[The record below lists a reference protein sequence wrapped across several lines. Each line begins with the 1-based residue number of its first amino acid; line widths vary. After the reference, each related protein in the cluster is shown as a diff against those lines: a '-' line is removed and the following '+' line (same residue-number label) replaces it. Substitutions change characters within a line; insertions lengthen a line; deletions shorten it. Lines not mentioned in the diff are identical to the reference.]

1 MKTRIVVSACLLG
14 ECCKYNGS
22 HNRNEA
28 VLALQKQFEIIPV
41 CPECFGGLPIPRV
54 PSERR
59 DGRVFSKD
67 GEDVTAAF
75 LEGAEQTLYIA
86 QEHNCPAAVLKERS
100 PSCGCGVI
108 YDGSFTG
115 ALTEGNGVTT
125 DLLLQNAIAVFGES
139 QLQKLINLYFF
150 DENA

>member
-1 MKTRIVVSACLLG
+1 MTGA
-14 ECCKYNGS
+14 Y
-22 HNRNEA
+22 
-28 VLALQKQFEIIPV
+28 QK
-41 CPECFGGLPIPRV
+41 
-54 PSERR
+54 
-59 DGRVFSKD
+59 
-67 GEDVTAAF
+67 
-75 LEGAEQTLYIA
+75 GAE
-86 QEHNCPAAVLKERS
+86 AALRLARRLGCSRALLKERS
-100 PSCGCGVI
+100 PSCGSGMI